1 VNAPPAFRQQLLS
14 AIPRLRRYA
23 RSLVMDAA
31 HADDLVQTAL
41 ERALVHW
48 QQFEPQR
55 DIVVWLISI
64 AHNAHM
70 DELRRNA
77 RISVLDPD
85 ALADA
90 QDAQQ
95 QQRAREACHGGG
107 GGGGDPAHHTGLRLD
122 LINALQRL
130 PLEQREPLLLVCVEQ
145 LSYAECAEVLHIPVG
160 TVMSRLSRGRA
171 ALRAW
176 LDGGSTAGGLPPAVP
191 AAPSARQLKRVV

>member
-1 VNAPPAFRQQLLS
+1 VVNAPHAFRQQLLS

-55 DIVVWLISI
+55 DLTVWLISI

-77 RISVLDPD
+77 RLSVLDPD
-85 ALADA
+85 ALTEA
-90 QDAQQ
+90 QDARQQ
-95 QQRAREACHGGG
+95 QHARGAAD
-107 GGGGDPAHHTGLRLD
+107 GGDPAHHTGLRLD

-160 TVMSRLSRGRA
+160 TVMSRLSRARV

-176 LDGGSTAGGLPPAVP
+176 LDGGSTQTLPTPAP
-191 AAPSARQLKRVV
+191 SAAPSTRQLKRVV